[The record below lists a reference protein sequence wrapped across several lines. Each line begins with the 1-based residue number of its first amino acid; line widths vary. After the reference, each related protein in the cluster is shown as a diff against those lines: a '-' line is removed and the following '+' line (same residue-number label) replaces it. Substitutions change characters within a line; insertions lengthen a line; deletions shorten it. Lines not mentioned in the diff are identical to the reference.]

1 MTVSDCITEEPSCEN
16 VSDVENVDVSD
27 VSEAALVSRARGG
40 DSEAF
45 AALAA
50 SYRRLVY
57 WHVSRS
63 VTGSENPWINSD
75 DLFQEGLVGLL
86 KAVRTYDG
94 VSSSFSTYAS
104 TCIGNSVISAVRR
117 YRRQS
122 AGSVP
127 LDERAQDEAIGSVS
141 SPESDLIDRES
152 SALLYARVLSGLSS
166 FERSVFELYLSDHS
180 YEEIA
185 HRVGKPEKSVANAI
199 CRARRKLRAMLA

>member
-1 MTVSDCITEEPSCEN
+1 MTVSGCITEESSCEN
-16 VSDVENVDVSD
+16 TSAAA
-27 VSEAALVSRARGG
+27 EAALVSRARGG

-45 AALAA
+45 AALAD

-63 VTGSENPWINSD
+63 VSAAENPWTDSD

-104 TCIGNSVISAVRR
+104 SCIGHSVLSAVRR

-122 AGSVP
+122 AVSVS
-127 LDERAQDEAIGSVS
+127 LDETVQNEVFGSAS
-141 SPESDLIDRES
+141 SPENELIDRES
-152 SALLYARVLSGLSS
+152 SALLYARVLSGLSP
-166 FERSVFELYLSDHS
+166 FERTVFELYLSDYS
-180 YEEIA
+180 YAEIA
-185 HRVGKPEKSVANAI
+185 EQIGKPEKSVANAI
-199 CRARRKLRAMLA
+199 CRTRRKLRAMLV

>member
-1 MTVSDCITEEPSCEN
+1 M
-16 VSDVENVDVSD
+16 
-27 VSEAALVSRARGG
+27 LSRARAG
-40 DSEAF
+40 DSDAF

-63 VTGSENPWINSD
+63 VSGSENAWTNSD

-94 VSSSFSTYAS
+94 VSSAFSTYAS
-104 TCIGNSVISAVRR
+104 SCIGHSVLSAVRR

-122 AGSVP
+122 AVSVP
-127 LDERAQDEAIGSVS
+127 LDETAQDTAVASVS
-141 SPESDLIDRES
+141 SPESELVDRES
-152 SALLYARVLSGLSS
+152 SALLYARVLSGLSP
-166 FERSVFELYLSDHS
+166 FERAVFELYLSDYS
-180 YEEIA
+180 YAEIA
-185 HRVGKPEKSVANAI
+185 SRIGKPEKSIANAI

>member
-1 MTVSDCITEEPSCEN
+1 MTVSDCLTEEPACDHASAA
-16 VSDVENVDVSD
+16 
-27 VSEAALVSRARGG
+27 EAALLARARAG

-63 VTGSENPWINSD
+63 LSGAENPWTNSD

-94 VSSSFSTYAS
+94 VSSAFSTYAS
-104 TCIGNSVISAVRR
+104 SCIGHSVISAVRR

-122 AGSVP
+122 AASIP
-127 LDERAQDEAIGSVS
+127 LDETAHDAIMGSAS
-141 SPESDLIDRES
+141 SPETELIDRES
-152 SALLYARVLSGLSS
+152 SALLYARVLSGLSAY
-166 FERSVFELYLSDHS
+166 ERAVFELYLSDYS
-180 YEEIA
+180 YREIA
-185 HRVGKPEKSVANAI
+185 GRVGKPEKSVANAI
-199 CRARRKLRAMLA
+199 SRACRKLRAMLA